1 MHIKNV
7 NCVYKVKANAFTKKR
22 KIFKC
27 FSVSSIKSNA
37 LVGSFNNSLK
47 SLIKSLCLWDLFN

>member
-7 NCVYKVKANAFTKKR
+7 NYVYKVKANAFTKKR

-37 LVGSFNNSLK
+37 LVGSFNNSLN
-47 SLIKSLCLWDLFN
+47 SLIKSLCL